1 MPLIDPL
8 ALLERPDKWYL
19 GNAGMLLY
27 APPFPKHLAVPG
39 FFDECHFGD
48 LALPRLLAVGFAA
61 DAGGGLAELTP
72 RLVSWRWR
80 PDRLDASYEL
90 CWRRGVAELAP
101 SGVHLDETRRIGP
114 DSVLHCE
121 LALQANE
128 DSPLT
133 QVHVVAWTGRKTRA
147 DDPEGWSECFTDLGS
162 YGRSINYRYY
172 AARRA
177 HGRGDK
183 ALPLA
188 VTLDADREPDSLR
201 VICSHG
207 AEITPRL
214 DYTALWDE
222 LKADAKLS
230 GKVES
235 KNPLGSV
242 VYAGLHW
249 RVKLAPGKSWHTDVR
264 VRVDFD
270 ARGKAGAG
278 RGVHCDA
285 ATPDPLAAWREFIA
299 LVPHFECSDELLTR
313 YYWYRWYGLRL
324 NAVPQGANYC
334 APGVTEGLS
343 YFRGVITYSL
353 MCHLYECKW
362 LADPALAQGCLRN
375 HIRHQTRTGHFAG
388 HIYVSHANTQG
399 FYHTDV
405 GRSVGELLAHHPDA
419 GFAQEAETAL
429 ARLLG
434 FYDRERDPEGSGLY
448 DVRDQYET
456 GQEFTSRYFHA
467 DDRADLYGW
476 EHKLRLKGVDVTCYV
491 YHLARLLER
500 LALERGDAR
509 AVRRHAML
517 AERIRIAVK
526 EFLWDAERSFWFD
539 YSAPK
544 HTRSPYWVAVGCYP
558 ILSDLAS
565 REQALAAGRHFADPF
580 RFDTHWPTP
589 TVAADDPYYSADPR
603 WRGERAN
610 CPWNGRVW
618 PMVNSHVTE
627 VLAALAVHDP
637 ARYRARTAAY
647 LRRFIELMHFEA
659 VPGGAG
665 GGATPAGG
673 DGGRRGPSRHFPG
686 KDFTRPN
693 CFEHYSPADG
703 TACEYRGIDDYQ
715 HSWVADLILKY
726 AAGVRLEGRRLTID
740 PLPFNLSW
748 FLLKD
753 CQLAGHKL
761 DVCWNRDRRGQEAR
775 GLRIC
780 LDGKQAFRADTL
792 TRWEVEL

>member
-8 ALLERPDKWYL
+8 ALLERQDKWYL
-19 GNAGMLLY
+19 GNAGLLLY
-27 APPFPKHLAVPG
+27 APPFPKHLATPG

-72 RLVSWRWR
+72 RLISWRWR
-80 PDRLDASYEL
+80 PDRLDAGYAL
-90 CWRRGVAELAP
+90 CWRRGVAEAVP
-101 SGVHLDETRRIGP
+101 SGVRLTETRRVGP
-114 DSVLHCE
+114 DGTLHCDLE
-121 LALQANE
+121 LSADE
-128 DSPLT
+128 GSPLT
-133 QVHVVAWTGRKTRA
+133 QVHAVAWTGRQTRV
-147 DDPEGWSECFTDLGS
+147 DDPEGWCENFSDLES
-162 YGRSINYRYY
+162 YGRSITYRYH

-177 HGRGDK
+177 HGRGDST
-183 ALPLA
+183 LPLA
-188 VTLDADREPDSLR
+188 VTLDADRVPASLR

-214 DYTALWDE
+214 DCTALWDE
-222 LKADAKLS
+222 LKSEGRLS
-230 GKVES
+230 GKVEG

-249 RVKLAPGKSWHTDVR
+249 LAKLAPGKPWHTDVR
-264 VRVDFD
+264 VRVVLDP
-270 ARGKAGAG
+270 RGSKAAHSLAATTHALDTAPAPG
-278 RGVHCDA
+278 RGRHSSA
-285 ATPDPLAAWREFIA
+285 ATPDPLAAWREFLT
-299 LVPHFECSDELLTR
+299 LVPHFECNDARLTR

-324 NAVPQGANYC
+324 NAVPPGGNYC
-334 APGVTEGLS
+334 APGVTEGIA

-375 HIRHQTRTGHFAG
+375 HIKHQTLAGHFAG
-388 HIYVSHANTQG
+388 HIYVSHANAQG

-405 GRSVGELLAHHPDA
+405 GRSVGELLAHHPA
-419 GFAQEAETAL
+419 ASFAQEAEQAL

-467 DDRADLYGW
+467 DERADLYGW

-509 AVRRHAML
+509 AVRKYAKL
-517 AERIRIAVK
+517 AERTRIAVN
-526 EFLWDAERSFWFD
+526 EFMWDAARGFWFD

-544 HTRSPYWVAVGCYP
+544 QARSPYWTAVGCYP

-565 REQALAAGRHFADPF
+565 REQALAAGAHFLNPF
-580 RFDTHWPTP
+580 KFDTHWPTP
-589 TVAADDPYYSADPR
+589 TVAADDPHFSADPR

-627 VLAALAVHDP
+627 VLAALAEHDP
-637 ARYRARTAAY
+637 AYRARTAAY
-647 LRRFIELMHFEA
+647 LRRFIALLHFET
-659 VPGGAG
+659 GGM
-665 GGATPAGG
+665 
-673 DGGRRGPSRHFPG
+673 
-686 KDFTRPN
+686 KDSTRPN

-726 AAGVRLEGRRLTID
+726 VAGVRLSGCQLVID
-740 PLPFNLSW
+740 PLPFGLDW

-753 CQLAGHKL
+753 CHLAGCKL
-761 DVCWNRDRRGQEAR
+761 DVCWNRDRRGQAAD
-775 GLRIC
+775 GLRVYI
-780 LDGKQAFRADTL
+780 DGRLVFRSNNL
-792 TRWEVEL
+792 VRWEVQV